1 MLEVCVADKIIED
14 VISNRERAEVS
25 CRDTLNLK
33 RLILACRPWLA
44 MVDEENVFRERVEAT
59 EINQRGNLA

>member
-1 MLEVCVADKIIED
+1 MADKIIED
-14 VISNRERAEVS
+14 VISNRDRAEVS

-33 RLILACRPWLA
+33 RLILAYRPWLA